1 MFDAYRAWVR
11 GLMGEPGV
19 WLRLAD
25 GSWRRGGGAR
35 LDAHF
40 GLGVIPWGQDAP
52 IRRADARLYRAE
64 QRRTPNEYT

>member
-1 MFDAYRAWVR
+1 MFEAYRAWVR
-11 GLMGEPGV
+11 GLMGEPRV

-40 GLGVIPWGQDAP
+40 GLGVIPWGLDAP
-52 IRRADARLYRAE
+52 IR
-64 QRRTPNEYT
+64 